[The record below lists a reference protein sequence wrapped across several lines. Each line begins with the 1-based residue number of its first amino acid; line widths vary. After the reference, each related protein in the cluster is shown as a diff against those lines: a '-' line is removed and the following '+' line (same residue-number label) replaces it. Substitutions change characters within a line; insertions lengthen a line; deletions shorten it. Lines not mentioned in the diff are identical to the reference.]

1 MKMKIGITGATGQ
14 LGRLVVDYAKKS
26 TSPSNI
32 VALVRDPEKAKDL
45 GVEVRAFDY
54 NKPEALEAQL
64 KGIDRLLLISGSEIG
79 KRVQQHENVIK
90 AAKAA
95 GIKLLAYTSLL
106 HADSSPIFLAS
117 EHLPTEKILRAS
129 GITYAILRNG
139 WYTENYTQSISQNI
153 TAGAVF
159 GCAGQGRI
167 SAAARKDYAAAAAV
181 VLTGEGHEFKIYE
194 LAGDESFSL
203 SDLAAEISKQT
214 GKKIVY
220 NNLSEAELVEVLKN
234 AGLPEQM
241 AGAFASID
249 THIANGA
256 LYDNSHQLSQ
266 LIGRKTTPLSAVVKE
281 AI

>member
-1 MKMKIGITGATGQ
+1 MKIGITGATGQ

-106 HADSSPIFLAS
+106 HTDSSPIFLAS

-159 GCAGQGRI
+159 GCAGQGKI
-167 SAAARKDYAAAAAV
+167 SAAARKDYAEAAAV

-194 LAGDESFSL
+194 LAGDESFTL

-266 LIGRKTTPLSAVVKE
+266 LIGHKTTPLSAVVKE

>member
-1 MKMKIGITGATGQ
+1 MKIGITGATGQ

-106 HADSSPIFLAS
+106 HTDSSPIFLAS

-159 GCAGQGRI
+159 GCAGQGKI
-167 SAAARKDYAAAAAV
+167 SAATRKDYAEAAAV

-194 LAGDESFSL
+194 LAGDESFTL

>member
-106 HADSSPIFLAS
+106 HTDSSPIFLAS

-129 GITYAILRNG
+129 GITYVILRNG

-159 GCAGQGRI
+159 GCAGQGKI
-167 SAAARKDYAAAAAV
+167 SAAARKDYAEAAAV

-194 LAGDESFSL
+194 LAGDESFTL

>member
-1 MKMKIGITGATGQ
+1 MKIGITGATGQ

-90 AAKAA
+90 AAKAT
-95 GIKLLAYTSLL
+95 GIKLLVYTSLL
-106 HADSSPIFLAS
+106 HTDSSPIFLAS

-159 GCAGQGRI
+159 GCAGQGKI
-167 SAAARKDYAAAAAV
+167 SAAARKDYAEAAAV

-194 LAGDESFSL
+194 LAGDESFTL

>member
-1 MKMKIGITGATGQ
+1 MKIGITGATGQ

-106 HADSSPIFLAS
+106 HTDSSPIFLAS
-117 EHLPTEKILRAS
+117 EHLPTEKNLRAS

-159 GCAGQGRI
+159 GCAGQGKI
-167 SAAARKDYAAAAAV
+167 SAAARKDYAEAAAV

-194 LAGDESFSL
+194 LAGDESFTL

>member
-1 MKMKIGITGATGQ
+1 MKIGITGATGQ

-32 VALVRDPEKAKDL
+32 VALVRDPETAKDL

-106 HADSSPIFLAS
+106 HTDSSPIFLAS

-159 GCAGQGRI
+159 GCAGQGKI
-167 SAAARKDYAAAAAV
+167 SAAARKDYAEAAAV

-194 LAGDESFSL
+194 LAGDESFTL

>member
-1 MKMKIGITGATGQ
+1 MKIGITGATGQ

-32 VALVRDPEKAKDL
+32 VSLVRDPEKAKDL

-106 HADSSPIFLAS
+106 HTDSSPIFLAS

-159 GCAGQGRI
+159 GCAGQGKI
-167 SAAARKDYAAAAAV
+167 SAAARKDYAEAAAV

-194 LAGDESFSL
+194 LAGDESFTL

>member
-1 MKMKIGITGATGQ
+1 MKIGITGATGQ

-106 HADSSPIFLAS
+106 HTYSSPIFLAS

-159 GCAGQGRI
+159 GCAGQGKI
-167 SAAARKDYAAAAAV
+167 SAAARKDYAEAAAV

-194 LAGDESFSL
+194 LAGDESFTL

>member
-1 MKMKIGITGATGQ
+1 MKIGITGATGQ

-26 TSPSNI
+26 TSSSNI

-106 HADSSPIFLAS
+106 HTDSSPIFLAS

-139 WYTENYTQSISQNI
+139 WYTENYTQSISQSI

-159 GCAGQGRI
+159 GCAGQGKI
-167 SAAARKDYAAAAAV
+167 SAAARKDYAEAAAV

-194 LAGDESFSL
+194 LAGDESFTL

>member
-1 MKMKIGITGATGQ
+1 MKIGITGATGQ

-106 HADSSPIFLAS
+106 HTDSSPIFLAS

-159 GCAGQGRI
+159 GCAGQGKI
-167 SAAARKDYAAAAAV
+167 SAAARKDYAEAAAV

-194 LAGDESFSL
+194 LAGDESFTL

-266 LIGRKTTPLSAVVKE
+266 LIGRKTTQLSAVVKE

>member
-79 KRVQQHENVIK
+79 KRVQQHENVIR

-106 HADSSPIFLAS
+106 HTASSPIFLAS

-139 WYTENYTQSISQNI
+139 WYTENYTQRISQNI

-159 GCAGQGRI
+159 GCAGQGKI
-167 SAAARKDYAAAAAV
+167 SAAARKDFAEAAAV

-194 LAGDESFSL
+194 LAGDESFTL

>member
-1 MKMKIGITGATGQ
+1 MKIGITGATGQ

-106 HADSSPIFLAS
+106 HTDSSPIFLAS

-159 GCAGQGRI
+159 GCAGQGKI
-167 SAAARKDYAAAAAV
+167 SAAARKDYAEAAAV

-194 LAGDESFSL
+194 LAGDESFTL

-241 AGAFASID
+241 AGAFAAID

>member
-1 MKMKIGITGATGQ
+1 MKIGQ

-106 HADSSPIFLAS
+106 HTDSSPIFLAS

-159 GCAGQGRI
+159 GCAGQGKI
-167 SAAARKDYAAAAAV
+167 SAAARKDYAEAAAV

-194 LAGDESFSL
+194 LAGDESFTL

>member
-1 MKMKIGITGATGQ
+1 MKIGITGATGQ

-194 LAGDESFSL
+194 LAGDESFTL

>member
-1 MKMKIGITGATGQ
+1 MKIGITGATGQ

-32 VALVRDPEKAKDL
+32 VSLVRDPEKAKDL

-106 HADSSPIFLAS
+106 HTDSSPIFLAS

-159 GCAGQGRI
+159 GCAGQGKI
-167 SAAARKDYAAAAAV
+167 SAAARKDYAEAAAV
-181 VLTGEGHEFKIYE
+181 VLTGEGHEFKIYD
-194 LAGDESFSL
+194 LAGDESFTL

>member
-1 MKMKIGITGATGQ
+1 MKIGITGATGQ

-106 HADSSPIFLAS
+106 HTDSSPIFLAS

-159 GCAGQGRI
+159 GCAGQGKI
-167 SAAARKDYAAAAAV
+167 SAAARKDYAEAAAV

-194 LAGDESFSL
+194 LAGDESFTL
-203 SDLAAEISKQT
+203 SDLAAEISEQT

>member
-1 MKMKIGITGATGQ
+1 MKIGITGATGQ

-106 HADSSPIFLAS
+106 HTDSSPIFLAS

-159 GCAGQGRI
+159 GCAGQGKI

-194 LAGDESFSL
+194 LAGDESFTL

>member
-1 MKMKIGITGATGQ
+1 MKIGITGATGQ
-14 LGRLVVDYAKKS
+14 LGQLVVDYAKKS

-106 HADSSPIFLAS
+106 HTDSSPIFLAS

-159 GCAGQGRI
+159 GCAGQGKI
-167 SAAARKDYAAAAAV
+167 SAAARKDYAEAAAV

-194 LAGDESFSL
+194 LAGDESFTL

>member
-1 MKMKIGITGATGQ
+1 MKIGITGATGQ

>member
-106 HADSSPIFLAS
+106 HTDSSPIFLAS

-159 GCAGQGRI
+159 GCAGQGKI
-167 SAAARKDYAAAAAV
+167 SAAARKDYAEAAAV

-194 LAGDESFSL
+194 LAGDESFTL
-203 SDLAAEISKQT
+203 SDLAAEISEQT

>member
-1 MKMKIGITGATGQ
+1 MKIGITGATGQ

-159 GCAGQGRI
+159 GCAGQGKI
-167 SAAARKDYAAAAAV
+167 SAAARKDYAEAAAV

-194 LAGDESFSL
+194 LAGDESFTL

>member
-1 MKMKIGITGATGQ
+1 MKIGITGATGQ

-106 HADSSPIFLAS
+106 HTDSSPIFLAS

-139 WYTENYTQSISQNI
+139 WYTENYTQSISQYI

-159 GCAGQGRI
+159 GCAGQGKI
-167 SAAARKDYAAAAAV
+167 SAAARKDYAEAAAV

-194 LAGDESFSL
+194 LAGDESFTL

>member
-1 MKMKIGITGATGQ
+1 MKIGITGATGQ

-45 GVEVRAFDY
+45 GVEIRAFDY

-106 HADSSPIFLAS
+106 HTDSSPIFLAS

-159 GCAGQGRI
+159 GCAGQGKI
-167 SAAARKDYAAAAAV
+167 SAAARKDYAEAAAV

-194 LAGDESFSL
+194 LAGDESFTL

>member
-1 MKMKIGITGATGQ
+1 MKIGITGATGQ

-26 TSPSNI
+26 TSSSNI

-106 HADSSPIFLAS
+106 HTDSSPIFLAS

-159 GCAGQGRI
+159 GCAGQGKI
-167 SAAARKDYAAAAAV
+167 SAAARKDYAEAAAV

-194 LAGDESFSL
+194 LAGDESFTL

>member
-1 MKMKIGITGATGQ
+1 MKIGITGATGQ

-106 HADSSPIFLAS
+106 HTDSSPIFLAS

-129 GITYAILRNG
+129 GITYVILRNG

-159 GCAGQGRI
+159 GCAGQGKI
-167 SAAARKDYAAAAAV
+167 SAAARKDYAEAAAV

-194 LAGDESFSL
+194 LAGDESFTL

>member
-1 MKMKIGITGATGQ
+1 MKIGITGATGQ

-106 HADSSPIFLAS
+106 HTDSSPIFLAS

-153 TAGAVF
+153 TAGTVF
-159 GCAGQGRI
+159 GCAGQGKI
-167 SAAARKDYAAAAAV
+167 SAAARKDYAEAAAV

-194 LAGDESFSL
+194 LAGDESFTL

>member
-1 MKMKIGITGATGQ
+1 MKIGITGATGQ

-106 HADSSPIFLAS
+106 HTDSSPIFLAS

-159 GCAGQGRI
+159 GCAGQGKI
-167 SAAARKDYAAAAAV
+167 SAAARKDYAEAAAV

-194 LAGDESFSL
+194 LAGDESFTL

-256 LYDNSHQLSQ
+256 LYDNSHQLSR

>member
-1 MKMKIGITGATGQ
+1 MKIGITGATGQ

-90 AAKAA
+90 AAKAT

-106 HADSSPIFLAS
+106 HTDSSPIFLAS

-159 GCAGQGRI
+159 GCAGQGKI
-167 SAAARKDYAAAAAV
+167 SAAARKDYAEAAAV

-194 LAGDESFSL
+194 LAGDESFTL

>member
-1 MKMKIGITGATGQ
+1 MKIGITGATGQ

-106 HADSSPIFLAS
+106 HTDSSPIFLAS

-159 GCAGQGRI
+159 GCAGQGKI
-167 SAAARKDYAAAAAV
+167 SAAARKDYAEAAAV

-194 LAGDESFSL
+194 LAGDESFTL

>member
-106 HADSSPIFLAS
+106 HTDSSPIFLAS

-159 GCAGQGRI
+159 GCAGQGKI
-167 SAAARKDYAAAAAV
+167 SAAARKDYAEAAAV

-194 LAGDESFSL
+194 LAGDESFTL

-256 LYDNSHQLSQ
+256 LYDNSHQLSR

>member
-14 LGRLVVDYAKKS
+14 LGQLVVDYAKKS

-106 HADSSPIFLAS
+106 HTDSSPIFLAS

-129 GITYAILRNG
+129 GITYTILRNG

-159 GCAGQGRI
+159 GCAGQGKI
-167 SAAARKDYAAAAAV
+167 SAAARKDYAEAAAV

-194 LAGDESFSL
+194 LAGDESFTL